1 VCDCTLAKRGRGRY
15 VGPASAAAQPGLK
28 TALQRYNDGEYVIG
42 ETYCLGCA
50 SAGDW
55 VNYFTHLLDAPY
67 GRVQYLRVYNL
78 APFLKSPGALDA
90 LRHLTGGPSVVLV

>member
-1 VCDCTLAKRGRGRY
+1 M
-15 VGPASAAAQPGLK
+15 S
-28 TALQRYNDGEYVIG
+28 
-42 ETYCLGCA
+42 
-50 SAGDW
+50 
-55 VNYFTHLLDAPY
+55 YFTHLLDAPY